1 MSMVK
6 TAIAGYWDWRSRSY
20 LNQQAPEV
28 DTQWQSLL
36 RNLLPPGG
44 GRSALDVGTGRGHFA
59 IYLARMGYRVNAVD
73 LSSRMVSEAR
83 SAALAKGL
91 SIDFQQQDAEALS
104 FDDHRFDVVVS
115 RNLLWTLPDPQR
127 ALSDWRRV
135 LKPGGRLLVSD
146 GFWRNRSWRE
156 LPELLGELPRSLA
169 NIRSRITLRFFLAYS
184 GIRGRLPYYK
194 GLEAGKVATL
204 LEATGF
210 SAITCHKTGWNPYSG
225 SRRGSAA
232 PTYFILTALA

>member
-1 MSMVK
+1 
-6 TAIAGYWDWRSRSY
+6 
-20 LNQQAPEV
+20 
-28 DTQWQSLL
+28 
-36 RNLLPPGG
+36 
-44 GRSALDVGTGRGHFA
+44 
-59 IYLARMGYRVNAVD
+59 MGYRVNAVD
-73 LSSRMVSEAR
+73 LSSRMVFEAR

-156 LPELLGELPRSLA
+156 LPELLGELPRSRPTSA
-169 NIRSRITLRFFLAYS
+169 PGSPYVFSWPTAEFVAACPTT
-184 GIRGRLPYYK
+184 RG
-194 GLEAGKVATL
+194 
-204 LEATGF
+204 
-210 SAITCHKTGWNPYSG
+210 
-225 SRRGSAA
+225 
-232 PTYFILTALA
+232 